1 MSGETLL
8 SVITGIAL
16 SAACGFRVFVPMLI
30 LSLASYTGAPPSLPP
45 LLDWVKSLI
54 GQIPLAPGFEWIGT
68 PIALKAF
75 GIATICEIAAYY
87 IPWLDH
93 LLDHIASPAAVLAGI
108 LVMASSVTGL
118 SPFLHWVL
126 AIIAGGTTAGVV
138 QGLTIGTRAGSTA
151 TSLGTTNWIVSTA
164 EAIGSFALSILALL
178 LPAVLLIVIGTI
190 LLLASRRR
198 KKRTPVR

>member
-1 MSGETLL
+1 MSGETIL
-8 SVITGIAL
+8 SILTGIAL

-30 LSLASYTGAPPSLPP
+30 VSLASYTGPPLSLPP
-45 LLDWVKSLI
+45 ILDWVKSLI

-75 GIATICEIAAYY
+75 GIATLCEIAAYY

-108 LVMASSVTGL
+108 LIMASSVTGL

-126 AIIAGGTTAGVV
+126 AIIAGGTMAGVV
-138 QGLTIGTRAGSTA
+138 QGITIGARAGSTA
-151 TSLGTTNWIVSTA
+151 TSLGTTNWIVSTV

-178 LPAVLLIVIGTI
+178 LPAVLLIAIGTI

-198 KKRTPVR
+198 KKRTPVT